1 MVTRSGGAPIRTN
14 KVKPGADQAFTL
26 PKGTSAAPIM
36 NVPAKAVAKVLGKF
50 PFIGSKAV
58 KGKTGGKRLTQA
70 EKAKKSASDFV
81 KRRKQ
86 LAGKKPKNITDFLK
100 RRNKLKGVVGGKAAV
115 IGGAGAAATALLARG
130 HIKDLKKKKP
140 KYGKDLTFKEKS
152 KIMHNS
158 KKKDR

>member
-36 NVPAKAVAKVLGKF
+36 NVPAKAKVPIF
-50 PFIGSKAV
+50 PNIKWAR

-100 RRNKLKGVVGGKAAV
+100 RRNKLKGVVGGKS
-115 IGGAGAAATALLARG
+115 GRYRWSRSGSNSTSSQGTYKR
-130 HIKDLKKKKP
+130 
-140 KYGKDLTFKEKS
+140 FKEKET
-152 KIMHNS
+152 KIW
-158 KKKDR
+158 

>member
-36 NVPAKAVAKVLGKF
+36 NVPAKAKVPIF
-50 PFIGSKAV
+50 PNIKWAR
-58 KGKTGGKRLTQA
+58 KRKTGGKRLTQA

>member
-1 MVTRSGGAPIRTN
+1 MVTRSGCAPIRTN

-36 NVPAKAVAKVLGKF
+36 NVPAKAKVPIF
-50 PFIGSKAV
+50 PNIKWAR

>member
-36 NVPAKAVAKVLGKF
+36 NVPAKAKVPIF
-50 PFIGSKAV
+50 PNIKWAR

>member
-36 NVPAKAVAKVLGKF
+36 NVPAKAIINK
-50 PFIGSKAV
+50 I

>member
-1 MVTRSGGAPIRTN
+1 MVTKSGGAPIRTN
-14 KVKPGADQAFTL
+14 KVKPGPDQAFTL

-36 NVPAKAVAKVLGKF
+36 NVPAKAKVPIF
-50 PFIGSKAV
+50 PNIKWAR

>member
-36 NVPAKAVAKVLGKF
+36 NVPAKAKVPIF
-50 PFIGSKAV
+50 PNIKWAR

-70 EKAKKSASDFV
+70 EKAKKSAADFV
-81 KRRKQ
+81 KRKKQ